1 MATVTPAKTNS
12 YTGGSVV
19 DYLKSGGQD
28 SSFSARANLAV
39 SQGIVKNASQYT
51 GTAEQNTSL
60 LTKLRAGASS
70 SPTKVNNMDDASRF
84 INANQDQDIAT
95 STEKDAPPVR
105 NVSKD
110 LADAFKGATGR
121 SSLVPDS
128 PMPEAPNFEDSWL
141 KLRVQYGVDALEST
155 INDLDAQEEDL
166 RAQLRISTNAELG
179 KPVALGVIEGR
190 VGEQER
196 NMMERIDF
204 VSRQKARA
212 VNQLQAAND
221 TIETV
226 MTFKKMDYDVA
237 KDNYNDEFNRN
248 ISIFNTIK
256 GVYELQLNQEEREQ
270 DISRSNLQII
280 YNSIQ
285 EGNTSIDDLD
295 PTTLAKIGKMELQ
308 AGLPQGFYKNIQAT
322 KPAAKV
328 LSTTT
333 RTSGGVK
340 YADVL
345 YQNPD
350 GSLTTQS
357 VQLGA
362 SGGGG
367 NTGNYAPA
375 VSWEEYLN
383 AAEEEARM
391 NIVPDGQLYNDLKA
405 QWQKDYPT
413 TSGLGFSDTELKKLE
428 QAGLLGSDRQSQ
440 LDYLYGDDNEGDNPF
455 E

>member
-1 MATVTPAKTNS
+1 MAAPKLN
-12 YTGGSVV
+12 TGTSIV
-19 DYLKSGGQD
+19 DALKGAGKD
-28 SSFSARANLAV
+28 SSFTSRANLAV
-39 SQGIVKNASQYT
+39 QYGIVKNTNEYLGNEA
-51 GTAEQNTSL
+51 QNTSL
-60 LTKLRAGASS
+60 LQKFQAGATT
-70 SPTKVNNMDDASRF
+70 SPTKVNNMDDATRF
-84 INANQDQDIAT
+84 VNANQDDDIAAAT
-95 STEKDAPPVR
+95 QLDEPPVR

-110 LADAFKGATGR
+110 LAAAFKGFTGK
-121 SSLVPDS
+121 SSLAPESQMPD
-128 PMPEAPNFEDSWL
+128 APNYEDSWL

-166 RAQLRISTNAELG
+166 RAQLRISTNDELG
-179 KPVALGVIEGR
+179 KPVAMNVIAGR

-204 VSRQKARA
+204 VSRQKSRA

-248 ISIFNTIK
+248 ISLFNTIK
-256 GVYELQLNQEEREQ
+256 GIYELELSQEEREQ

-285 EGNTSIDDLD
+285 DGNTDITKLD
-295 PTTLAKIGKMELQ
+295 NKTLAKINKMELQ
-308 AGLPQGFYKNIQAT
+308 AGLPQGFYANIQAV

-333 RTSGGVK
+333 RTVGGTK
-340 YADVL
+340 FADVL

-362 SGGGG
+362 SGSGGG
-367 NTGNYAPA
+367 GGNYAPT
-375 VSWEEYLN
+375 VSFEEYLN
-383 AAEEEARM
+383 AAEQEAM
-391 NIVPDGQLYNDLKA
+391 MSIDPSGSLYSELKA

-413 TSGLGFSDTELKKLE
+413 TSGLGFTDSEIKKLE
-428 QAGLLGSDRQSQ
+428 QAGLLGATRQEQ
-440 LDYLYGDDNEGDNPF
+440 LDHLYGESSDGDNPF